1 EDAVTS
7 WAAERKNFIY
17 PAQSVDGKAVGN
29 YTQLVWAQSEWVG
42 GAYSYFRDLGSPSL
56 PYTHLLAVNFGP
68 GGNNVGQAPYT
79 RA

>member
-1 EDAVTS
+1 M
-7 WAAERKNFIY
+7 
-17 PAQSVDGKAVGN
+17 GN

-68 GGNNVGQAPYT
+68 GGNSVGQAPYT